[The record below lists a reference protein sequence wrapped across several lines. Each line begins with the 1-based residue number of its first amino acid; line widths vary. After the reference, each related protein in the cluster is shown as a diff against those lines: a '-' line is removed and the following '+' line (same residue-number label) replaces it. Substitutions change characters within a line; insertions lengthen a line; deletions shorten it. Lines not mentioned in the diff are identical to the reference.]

1 VSYYIDMTISK
12 RIRHIRQTLN
22 MSQVE
27 FAKAIHISNGY
38 IAELECEHRKVND
51 RIIHLISLT
60 FGVNEKWLKTG
71 EGDIFFKAFG
81 EKLQRM
87 VSLFNELPPK
97 FQDYAMQQIEQLLNV
112 TGKAPENPAEI
123 SMETSNDYPA
133 QA

>member
-51 RIIHLISLT
+51 RIVHLISLT

-71 EGDIFFKAFG
+71 EGDMFFKAFG

-97 FQDYAMQQIEQLLNV
+97 FQDYVTQQIEQLLNV
-112 TGKAPENPAEI
+112 TGKAPDPLAEI
-123 SMETSNDYPA
+123 PIEAPNDYPV
-133 QA
+133 QT

>member
-1 VSYYIDMTISK
+1 MTISK
-12 RIRHIRQTLN
+12 RIKHLRQTLN

-27 FAKAIHISNGY
+27 FAKSIYISNGY

-51 RIIHLISLT
+51 RIVHLISLT

-71 EGDIFFKAFG
+71 EGDMFYSTPG

-97 FQDYAMQQIEQLLNV
+97 FQDYVMQQVEQLLIV
-112 TGKAPENPAEI
+112 DKEH
-123 SMETSNDYPA
+123 
-133 QA
+133 

>member
-1 VSYYIDMTISK
+1 MYNILLHSECFYRIIMVMTISK
-12 RIRHIRQTLN
+12 RIRHVRQTLN

-27 FAKAIHISNGY
+27 FAKAIYISNGY

-71 EGDIFFKAFG
+71 EGDMFFKTPG

-97 FQDYAMQQIEQLLNV
+97 FQDYVMFQIEQLV
-112 TGKAPENPAEI
+112 KVSGDK
-123 SMETSNDYPA
+123 
-133 QA
+133 

>member
-1 VSYYIDMTISK
+1 MDMTISK
-12 RIRHIRQTLN
+12 RIRHVRQTLN

-71 EGDIFFKAFG
+71 EGDMFFKTLG

-87 VSLFNELPPK
+87 VTLFNELPPK
-97 FQDYAMQQIEQLLNV
+97 FQDYVMQQIEQLLNV
-112 TGKAPENPAEI
+112 TGKEPQNSAEI
-123 SMETSNDYPA
+123 PPETPNDPPV